1 MTDLHC
7 LLNLLE
13 NVPNLDE
20 PIGKPWKFEMVNFM
34 NGHLGRKE
42 GRSLK
47 RPLTHISSKESTKRK
62 SSPTE
67 PSFAEKRPKLK
78 ENKEISSE
86 ETKDDLYHRMFET
99 LVGEAVAREIDSSF
113 HAKKQKG
120 DKKRTSISIN
130 DIIN

>member
-7 LLNLLE
+7 LLDLLE
-13 NVPNLDE
+13 NVPDLDK
-20 PIGKPWKFEMVNFM
+20 PIGKPWKFEIVNFID
-34 NGHLGRKE
+34 GHLGRKE

-47 RPLTHISSKESTKRK
+47 QPLTQISSKESMKRK
-62 SSPTE
+62 ASPIEATSE
-67 PSFAEKRPKLK
+67 EKRPKLK

-86 ETKDDLYHRMFET
+86 EKRDDLYHRMFEI

-113 HAKKQKG
+113 HAKKQKR
-120 DKKRTSISIN
+120 DKRRTSISIN